1 MKAIDAVDRSTA
13 IRAAINR
20 AVIDMAISRALLF
33 TSPVFATFRY
43 FNIFTNF
50 NFRGSWFIWRFE
62 FQFLVGLVY
71 AQFY

>member
-1 MKAIDAVDRSTA
+1 
-13 IRAAINR
+13 
-20 AVIDMAISRALLF
+20 MAISRALLF